1 MDDFILKVKCPN
13 DGSECSIV
21 GGEIMESMV
30 LLGDGEQNMQCL
42 ACGYASNSNMKTTVQ
57 PLPDDFK
64 DVCVETCQD
73 RYWAPSVFTTENY
86 NVVPM
91 VDDGEL
97 KWRIFAH
104 QDPKTEV
111 VVPLFSDAFKMVEKL
126 EKALGETIQQQT
138 NN

>member
-1 MDDFILKVKCPN
+1 M
-13 DGSECSIV
+13 
-21 GGEIMESMV
+21 
-30 LLGDGEQNMQCL
+30 
-42 ACGYASNSNMKTTVQ
+42 
-57 PLPDDFK
+57 
-64 DVCVETCQD
+64 
-73 RYWAPSVFTTENY
+73 FTTENY

-91 VDDGEL
+91 VDEGEL
-97 KWRIFAH
+97 KWKIFAH